1 MMQLHLP
8 RIIISAILYL
18 AVCFG
23 AIWLINPQS
32 LVNFVGPS
40 AALISGLLLIWGITP
55 LIAVLLVSPLLAVG
69 LGYYFHLDANL
80 SVMTIAVL
88 AIILQGCWTKQL
100 VYRFIHYKEW
110 LTSRKQLFF
119 FILRIGPIASLVS
132 ASSVL
137 VIAML
142 DNQVMTGTF
151 FYTFVNTWST
161 SMLAAVFFI
170 PLLLLIKNAE
180 RFKLTKRLFVSF
192 TSILGGL
199 AILLLLK
206 TSQHEQQDYR
216 QALFNQSKTEVERL
230 VLAEV
235 DDVVNNINSL
245 AALFKAR
252 EKVSL
257 TEFNLFSEGILE
269 QGSSVRALEW
279 APIVPFAD
287 RAGFEQ
293 ESRKALKKDFAI
305 IELLANGNT
314 IPAQSRTQ
322 YAPLY
327 YIYPQYNNQ
336 EALGLDVYSNPT
348 HILSMQVVVNSKA
361 VIASAPITLVQDELA
376 KPGMLFSKAV
386 FLPPEVNEL
395 ASNEAQQKLSII
407 KEGKLLGFVVAVAQ
421 FDSFFEQL
429 AQQKEQEVSFFI
441 QDVSG
446 SQPLSLFGQAFPTVN
461 RHVDTITIEVFS
473 RLWQIDIAEK
483 QPWFSQAKS
492 WQAWAVLI
500 GGTFGA
506 VLFQMLVL
514 MMAAYSSE
522 LGQQVD
528 IKTRALILA
537 KESSEQKSLAKSNF
551 LQSLNKE
558 LRVPLL
564 AVKAFVEQLKKKG
577 INNKQV
583 TGISHAGSN
592 VALLLDTMMDLSN
605 IESGK
610 ITAKEDC
617 FDFYGFLQR
626 TESLLKASN
635 AYEGKSIFFLIDE
648 SVPHY
653 LNSDELYIQKLLNA
667 LIESA
672 HHLLKVDSLR
682 LSVKLHKHKLAD
694 TSLFFTLSPL
704 NPASTNSTNS
714 TEQTFHAQS
723 HDDLTADS
731 TALAMAIKYSQL
743 LGGDTSLGALSSGAG
758 VLNAS
763 IRVTISSSEQ
773 QEIQQ
778 GLIFDLMS

>member
-1 MMQLHLP
+1 MMQLHIP
-8 RIIISAILYL
+8 RIFISALLYL
-18 AVCFG
+18 AVSFG

-40 AALISGLLLIWGITP
+40 AALFSGLLLLWGITP
-55 LIAVLLVSPLLAVG
+55 LIAVLLMSPLLALG
-69 LGYYFHLDANL
+69 LGHYFHLNVNL
-80 SVMTIAVL
+80 AVMTIAVL
-88 AIILQGCWTKQL
+88 AITLQGYWTKQL
-100 VYRFIHYKEW
+100 VFHFIHYKKW

-119 FILRIGPIASLVS
+119 FLLRIGPIPSLVS
-132 ASSVL
+132 ACAVL

-142 DNQVMTGTF
+142 DNQVITGTF
-151 FYTFVNTWST
+151 FYTFMNTWST

-170 PLLLLIKNAE
+170 PLLLLVNNAE
-180 RFKLTKRLFVSF
+180 QFKLTKRLFVSF

-216 QALFNQSKTEVERL
+216 EALFKQSKVEVERL

-235 DDVVNNINSL
+235 DDVVNKINSL
-245 AALFKAR
+245 AALFKAS
-252 EKVSL
+252 ENISL
-257 TEFNLFSEGILE
+257 TEFTLFSESILE
-269 QGSSVRALEW
+269 KKSSVRALEW
-279 APIVPFAD
+279 GPIVTFSD
-287 RAGFEQ
+287 RETFEQ
-293 ESRKALKKDFAI
+293 QSSAILQRDFYIKERTES
-305 IELLANGNT
+305 G
-314 IPAQSRTQ
+314 IPIAAVSRAE

-336 EALGLDVYSNPT
+336 AALGLDVFSNPT
-348 HILSMQVVVNSKA
+348 HILSMQAVVKSKTA
-361 VIASAPITLVQDELA
+361 VASAPITLVQDELA

-386 FLPPEVNEL
+386 FSPPEDNEVM
-395 ASNEAQQKLSII
+395 SDYGKQKLSII
-407 KEGKLLGFVVAVAQ
+407 KKGELLGFVVAVAQ
-421 FDSFFEQL
+421 FDGFFKRL
-429 AQQKEQEVSFFI
+429 AEINEKEVSFFI
-441 QDVSG
+441 QDVS
-446 SQPLSLFGQAFPTVN
+446 SNKAHTLFGQAFPKVN
-461 RHVDTITIEVFS
+461 RHVDTMTIEVFS
-473 RLWQIDIAEK
+473 RLWQISIAEK
-483 QPWFSQAKS
+483 EPWFRQAKS
-492 WQAWAVLI
+492 WQAWAVLV

-522 LGQQVD
+522 LGAQVD

-537 KESSEQKSLAKSNF
+537 KESSEQKSLAKTNF
-551 LQSLNKE
+551 LNNLNKD

-564 AVKAFVEQLKKKG
+564 AMKSFIEQLKKKG
-577 INNKQV
+577 INNIQV

-592 VALLLDTMMDLSN
+592 VALLLDTMMDLSD

-617 FDFYGFLQR
+617 FDFHGFLQR
-626 TESLLKASN
+626 TESVLKASN

-682 LSVKLHKHKLAD
+682 LSIKLHQHKLAD

-704 NPASTNSTNS
+704 NPTSMSTIEHEFIDRTSG
-714 TEQTFHAQS
+714 
-723 HDDLTADS
+723 DLAADS

-743 LGGDTSLGALSSGAG
+743 LGGDTTLGALSSGVG
-758 VLNAS
+758 VLNSS
-763 IRVTISSSEQ
+763 IRVIVSSKEQ